1 MTEPNGSPSDSD
13 SFVIVDFMEK
23 DDQTA
28 KSDTIQVEPNE
39 KTSQEA
45 ANFSITTDY
54 FGMKKDDDTSNR
66 SDLDNQDSLDVDITS
81 TSDPSPTNPFDTDPS
96 LGGIAESNRQ
106 ELSPNNSN
114 HSLLDGFESD
124 ANSPFAKPVKRVQQP
139 ARKRTA
145 PTQSKKKDNPLDGFA
160 KTPDPTI
167 SQDDDLENAVFNNL
181 PGMNQGSPVTS
192 PTRQE
197 SFPSPLTSPSAS
209 NTQTN
214 LFSSN
219 SLRDV
224 DCHIIVSKPTLV
236 RDPTPDN
243 IFATPTPTASANAVD
258 NPFEGFEAST
268 NSLVSETF
276 QQIPSADSEPLEG
289 FEDTFIGLATTPDNS
304 LTKKFEVEVPANDLS
319 PDNQKVEQLANLN
332 PVVTENLDD
341 SGPEVLTV
349 ASDSDNPFEASSEI
363 VGNTCENPPIST
375 QTSTTRTSD
384 NPFTGFG
391 DSSAAMTH
399 NTTASENPFGD
410 ISAGTSSDQPP
421 DNGASDNPFANIAD
435 LSKPEQSETP
445 KSPISDSADA
455 SNALD
460 NTTASDNPFGD
471 VLDGIS
477 SDQSPDNGA
486 SDNPF
491 TNIADLS
498 KPEQSETPKSPISDS
513 ADASNALNVNPFSSE
528 KRPEI
533 TEQSERTDA
542 ENPFVVSAEDSADAS
557 NAVEVNPFAFENTP
571 AAKIEQSESTVEES
585 NSFAASKNSDFL
597 DMFGSLTHQPANDM
611 HAETKAEN
619 PEKAETRKEPPL
631 DPFADLLAP
640 TQNAPVQDDIFGD
653 LMAKSAEPPVKN
665 LEPDKNQSDLGFE
678 DLVGGAESSL
688 KKDEVGVDIIPSEKF
703 SDPIEKSQDDNV
715 GFGDFAEAE
724 PQKKE
729 HSQNDAFGSGD
740 STAQP
745 DNNVPADGFA
755 LESAK
760 SEEPSQT
767 DDFGFGDLASELKP
781 VQKAEVPENDDFATK
796 PVEKASS
803 NDDFGFG
810 DFSPVQEQAENM
822 DAIETAEPI
831 NNDVAEQ
838 PDDFGFGDADDQF
851 GVKKTSAADDFGGF
865 GDFAE
870 TSEKPAEQEHAKDDC
885 AFGDEDLKKED
896 NAAKVGPEEV
906 QQTCGADEFGFGDF
920 PEQSEKPAKADSFED
935 DFGFGDQEQLEIQ
948 TADVEQ
954 TSVRDEFGSGGFP
967 EQSERPAQAND
978 AFGFENKEQTKPPK
992 QSPFRPPFTETTK
1005 EPPFS
1010 NETTPK
1016 PTNSNPPKAFPNER
1030 SFPQP
1035 PKGNFSQ
1042 PKPQH
1047 CDQHFLPQPFA
1058 PPYGAH
1064 ESPFPQQHMQSSYPQ
1079 HPPPFAQ
1086 QQHGVPHN
1094 QPFPHGP
1101 PANAPQMRGIGYPP
1115 PNSLHQQKNPK
1126 NQPFFQQQGPP
1137 FQQQPSPYFHQQ
1149 QPFQQQQPG
1158 STLQRPGPSFNQQ
1171 QHFQQQQ
1178 QQPAQGVD
1186 EEIDSRFLSPPP
1198 TIIQFPEDYKCPN
1211 CMNMSPEILMAC
1223 HACNR
1228 RCAFECWISDTATC
1242 NQAVIFC
1249 KATSGRSK
1257 FVCGKCSPSLSIDL
1271 LTGRVLDASP
1281 MNVLGDS
1288 PDRNAHVDIQTK
1300 RFRSRTIDPY
1310 SFKKKKK
1317 KQMRDIDVKKVD
1329 LYEWFTT
1336 TQIIRGDQLPDSLL
1350 NSAPNDQF
1358 FDMFNESWMSGAF
1371 GCGDLAIFALVQ
1383 MAAQHSNEWYVAFQ
1397 DYLNRKEPLDLLNAN
1412 FALSQRLT
1420 VRRWID
1426 AKMTSLS
1433 TDVSSWQKRM
1443 DVSGA
1448 VILSHM
1454 KYNMHLV
1461 MGTKASVCELKTQT
1475 LIPLKR
1481 FQNPVVQDGDFL
1493 CVTFIDGQPFG
1504 SVVHRDYPSGS
1515 YSLIEYCGVNLRL
1528 SKEYEAL
1535 ENLLIPSTASL
1546 AATASLEYLGRR
1558 EFKEILQAHPNDRSF
1573 HVWTC
1578 NGYVPTLEYDGV
1590 DTDTNSKTIPCVRV
1604 PQLAI
1609 YDLQNRTTAVVNGM
1623 SQCAFESCNLL
1634 GTELCQNCRVCSWCP
1649 AHIKQGSAN
1658 HRRRCRRRRIDDT
1671 NLKIH
1676 LLEQAVMK

>member
-967 EQSERPAQAND
+967 EQSERPAQAEPVDD
-978 AFGFENKEQTKPPK
+978 AFGFENQEQTKPDLSAEVENADAQQTSDTGDFGFGDFPEESEKLAEPESASANDGFGFGDEEQLKPDISDAPPPK
-992 QSPFRPPFTETTK
+992 EVDLSEDPVAADFEVDDGGFGHFDEAGFDDTTPEMTPEKRPKDDFGDFGDNGTTFDPSTKKEEITQEPQETNDVATFAENNYTKEDATKPAEDDFGDFGDFPEEAPQKQASPKPDDFGDFGDDGFGDFPEKTPVKMEETAKKDDFGDFGDDDFGDFGDFNEPNRHKESSGNDDFGDFGDDDFGDFGAENQDAFAAANEDDFGFGDFGDDETSFATTQSEFTDSTAQPDEPSQKGVQSVLPKSLEDLRQFVTDTLQLELIESQSLEVPNLPRKHVGVTIVEREPMRWEGGGLQKLWFARLGFKVPPKRKKRKRKPQVQEEEEEIVARPPKPAPMKQKPVED
-1005 EPPFS
+1005 PFS
-1010 NETTPK
+1010 MFNQSK
-1016 PTNSNPPKAFPNER
+1016 NVNPPTQSNSTPTQPN
-1030 SFPQP
+1030 STSTQNNASAANILDIFGFNTPPQE
-1035 PKGNFSQ
+1035 KS
-1042 PKPQH
+1042 
-1047 CDQHFLPQPFA
+1047 
-1058 PPYGAH
+1058 
-1064 ESPFPQQHMQSSYPQ
+1064 
-1079 HPPPFAQ
+1079 
-1086 QQHGVPHN
+1086 VPAGDELLN
-1094 QPFPHGP
+1094 QTLF
-1101 PANAPQMRGIGYPP
+1101 GIGLSASKAKS
-1115 PNSLHQQKNPK
+1115 NEDRVSDIITSLPDLSWVSRLFEASSHQNG
-1126 NQPFFQQQGPP
+1126 FVRRRG
-1137 FQQQPSPYFHQQ
+1137 
-1149 QPFQQQQPG
+1149 G
-1158 STLQRPGPSFNQQ
+1158 ST
-1171 QHFQQQQ
+1171 
-1178 QQPAQGVD
+1178 
-1186 EEIDSRFLSPPP
+1186 
-1198 TIIQFPEDYKCPN
+1198 
-1211 CMNMSPEILMAC
+1211 
-1223 HACNR
+1223 
-1228 RCAFECWISDTATC
+1228 
-1242 NQAVIFC
+1242 
-1249 KATSGRSK
+1249 
-1257 FVCGKCSPSLSIDL
+1257 
-1271 LTGRVLDASP
+1271 
-1281 MNVLGDS
+1281 
-1288 PDRNAHVDIQTK
+1288 DI
-1300 RFRSRTIDPY
+1300 
-1310 SFKKKKK
+1310 
-1317 KQMRDIDVKKVD
+1317 
-1329 LYEWFTT
+1329 
-1336 TQIIRGDQLPDSLL
+1336 
-1350 NSAPNDQF
+1350 
-1358 FDMFNESWMSGAF
+1358 
-1371 GCGDLAIFALVQ
+1371 
-1383 MAAQHSNEWYVAFQ
+1383 
-1397 DYLNRKEPLDLLNAN
+1397 
-1412 FALSQRLT
+1412 
-1420 VRRWID
+1420 
-1426 AKMTSLS
+1426 
-1433 TDVSSWQKRM
+1433 
-1443 DVSGA
+1443 
-1448 VILSHM
+1448 
-1454 KYNMHLV
+1454 
-1461 MGTKASVCELKTQT
+1461 
-1475 LIPLKR
+1475 
-1481 FQNPVVQDGDFL
+1481 
-1493 CVTFIDGQPFG
+1493 
-1504 SVVHRDYPSGS
+1504 
-1515 YSLIEYCGVNLRL
+1515 
-1528 SKEYEAL
+1528 
-1535 ENLLIPSTASL
+1535 
-1546 AATASLEYLGRR
+1546 
-1558 EFKEILQAHPNDRSF
+1558 
-1573 HVWTC
+1573 
-1578 NGYVPTLEYDGV
+1578 
-1590 DTDTNSKTIPCVRV
+1590 
-1604 PQLAI
+1604 
-1609 YDLQNRTTAVVNGM
+1609 
-1623 SQCAFESCNLL
+1623 
-1634 GTELCQNCRVCSWCP
+1634 
-1649 AHIKQGSAN
+1649 
-1658 HRRRCRRRRIDDT
+1658 
-1671 NLKIH
+1671 
-1676 LLEQAVMK
+1676 